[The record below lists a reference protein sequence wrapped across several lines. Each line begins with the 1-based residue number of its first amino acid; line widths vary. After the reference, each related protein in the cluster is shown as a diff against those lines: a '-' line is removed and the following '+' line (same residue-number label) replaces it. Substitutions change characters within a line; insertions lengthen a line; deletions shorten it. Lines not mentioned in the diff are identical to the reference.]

1 MRLCKKLL
9 QSQCDVAIIEGLIKV
24 KLPTGVI
31 GGAMM
36 RIILFFVIGISIPWH
51 SLMAASLDWRQNTQ
65 TLPPYCKDRVKGINS
80 AEFKRWK
87 STLGDAFIH
96 AHHYCSAIFA
106 EQKAR
111 STVNQQERQR
121 WLRTVLGEM
130 QYVSNHCPARCALY
144 PEMHSRC
151 VWALGAV
158 GQPAEAIKHFQLVIR
173 AKPKYAPAY
182 AKLSDLYI
190 ELKQPDDARRVLG
203 EGLEAKPG
211 SRMLQKRLRKL
222 AADP

>member
-1 MRLCKKLL
+1 
-9 QSQCDVAIIEGLIKV
+9 
-24 KLPTGVI
+24 
-31 GGAMM
+31 MM

-51 SLMAASLDWRQNTQ
+51 SLIAAAAEWQLNTQ
-65 TLPPYCKDRVKGINS
+65 LLPPYCKDRAKGLHS
-80 AEFKRWK
+80 AEFKMWRG
-87 STLGDAFIH
+87 TFGEAFIH
-96 AHHYCSAIFA
+96 MHHYCNGIYA

-144 PEMHSRC
+144 PELHSRWG
-151 VWALGAV
+151 WALGAG
-158 GQPAEAIKHFQLVIR
+158 GQPVEAIKHFQLVIR

-190 ELKQPDDARRVLG
+190 EIRQTDDARRALG
-203 EGLEAKPG
+203 EGLKAKPG
-211 SRMLQKRLRKL
+211 SRILQKRLREL
-222 AADP
+222 GADP

>member
-1 MRLCKKLL
+1 MRCCHHRGADKGKT
-9 QSQCDVAIIEGLIKV
+9 SDRGN
-24 KLPTGVI
+24 

-144 PEMHSRC
+144 PELHSRWG
-151 VWALGAV
+151 WAACRGHQALSV
-158 GQPAEAIKHFQLVIR
+158 GNPGKTKICA
-173 AKPKYAPAY
+173 
-182 AKLSDLYI
+182 
-190 ELKQPDDARRVLG
+190 
-203 EGLEAKPG
+203 GLCKTV
-211 SRMLQKRLRKL
+211 
-222 AADP
+222 